1 VVRSRRLST
10 LAAPP
15 GFNIY
20 IIYETYI
27 REAPLGI
34 VNIEDELHEQL
45 RRASKASYRSIN
57 GQAAFW
63 IRIGMLCELNPGL
76 TFQELV
82 ARELKAAG
90 VDARELMQADT

>member
-1 VVRSRRLST
+1 M
-10 LAAPP
+10 
-15 GFNIY
+15 
-20 IIYETYI
+20 
-27 REAPLGI
+27 GI

-63 IRIGMLCELNPGL
+63 IRIGMLSELNPGL

-82 ARELKAAG
+82 ARELKEAG
-90 VDARELMQADT
+90 VDAPHLPATTSA

>member
-1 VVRSRRLST
+1 M
-10 LAAPP
+10 
-15 GFNIY
+15 
-20 IIYETYI
+20 
-27 REAPLGI
+27 
-34 VNIEDELHEQL
+34 HEQL

-57 GQAAFW
+57 AQAAFW

-90 VDARELMQADT
+90 VDDLALTTAGALR